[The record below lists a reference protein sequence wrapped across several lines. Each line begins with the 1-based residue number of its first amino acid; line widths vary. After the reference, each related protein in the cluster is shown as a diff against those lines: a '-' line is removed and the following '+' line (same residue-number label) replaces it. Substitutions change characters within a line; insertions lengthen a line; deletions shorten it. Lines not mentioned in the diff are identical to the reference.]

1 MDTSHLV
8 NNFYKITNYFH
19 DGLSPQIIKFSQV
32 AVMSVSTPQLKSQQL
47 FDGLTLNF
55 DLKVTGEQVKHLQ
68 AATSTEMKLQFLK
81 GPLEGVSKSKSI
93 PLESHS
99 KMSKTQFRSP

>member
-1 MDTSHLV
+1 M
-8 NNFYKITNYFH
+8 
-19 DGLSPQIIKFSQV
+19 
-32 AVMSVSTPQLKSQQL
+32 AVMSVSTPQLKSQL
-47 FDGLTLNF
+47 VFDGLTLNF
-55 DLKVTGEQVKHLQ
+55 DLKVTGEQVKHLNQ